1 MKHNEE
7 DNVGIPDI
15 ILFLYEKTLSRYVGL
30 TNGGALLLY
39 DAAWPI

>member
-7 DNVGIPDI
+7 GSVGIPDI
-15 ILFLYEKTLSRYVGL
+15 VLFLYEKTLSRYVGL

>member
-7 DNVGIPDI
+7 DNVGVPDI
-15 ILFLYEKTLSRYVGL
+15 VLFFYEKTLSRCVGM

-39 DAAWPI
+39 DVT